1 MNFSIARIINRL
13 FAPQHR
19 LSCSWLL
26 WRRLL
31 AELRRRGNHGR
42 RESGAFLLG
51 RRENSVGRIV
61 DFVPYDD
68 LDPHCLDTGIVRF
81 DGRYYSDLWELCKRR
96 GLSVI
101 ADVHTHP
108 DGSYQ
113 SDSDRANPMI
123 SRSGHIALIVPRFAG
138 PPVRRGELGIYFY
151 EGAKQWRAIAP
162 ENRRAFF
169 QIGL

>member
-1 MNFSIARIINRL
+1 MNFSIARTINRL

-19 LSCSWLL
+19 LSCSWFL
-26 WRRLL
+26 WRRLP
-31 AELRRRGNHGR
+31 AELRRRGKHGR

-51 RRENSVGRIV
+51 RRENNVGRIV

-68 LDPHCLDTGIVRF
+68 LDPHSLDTGIVRF
-81 DGRYYSDLWELCKRR
+81 DGRYYSELWELCKRS

-123 SRSGHIALIVPRFAG
+123 SRSGHIAIIVPRFAG
-138 PPVRRGELGIYFY
+138 PPVRRGELGIYLY
-151 EGAKQWRAIAP
+151 EGAKQWRSIAP
-162 ENRRAFF
+162 VSSGAFF